1 LTDFAS
7 GAQLG
12 SMLILKERPISEAE
26 QKTRLIM
33 WERTRKIVPVNPDG
47 SAIIPTKA
55 IPKRKSDI
63 RWF

>member
-1 LTDFAS
+1 
-7 GAQLG
+7 
-12 SMLILKERPISEAE
+12 MLILKERPISEAE

>member
-1 LTDFAS
+1 
-7 GAQLG
+7 
-12 SMLILKERPISEAE
+12 MLILKERPISEAE

-47 SAIIPTKA
+47 STITPTKA
-55 IPKRKSDI
+55 VPKRKSDI